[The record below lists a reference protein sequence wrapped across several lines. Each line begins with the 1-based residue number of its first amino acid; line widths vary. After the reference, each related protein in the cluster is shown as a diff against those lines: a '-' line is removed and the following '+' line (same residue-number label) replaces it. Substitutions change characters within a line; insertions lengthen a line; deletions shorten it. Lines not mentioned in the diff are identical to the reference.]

1 MILYFIFKLVLS
13 FIFSLPNSVKTTLTE
28 DDLDG
33 RHINAGLVMFWVT
46 ALAGFFTC
54 IHAYKGQNWHTSL
67 HSPTLAYM
75 LKKSRFVSL
84 TKSIIVLDAGCPSTC
99 YM

>member
-13 FIFSLPNSVKTTLTE
+13 FIFSLPSSVKTTLTE

-46 ALAGFFTC
+46 ALAGFFVC
-54 IHAYKGQNWHTSL
+54 NS
-67 HSPTLAYM
+67 
-75 LKKSRFVSL
+75 KSMCG
-84 TKSIIVLDAGCPSTC
+84 KSFNFKITV
-99 YM
+99 

>member
-13 FIFSLPNSVKTTLTE
+13 FIFSLPSSVKTTLTE

-46 ALAGFFTC
+46 ALAGFLVSRLKC
-54 IHAYKGQNWHTSL
+54 HIYKCAKLKIWVGVVVNVVPGQ
-67 HSPTLAYM
+67 
-75 LKKSRFVSL
+75 
-84 TKSIIVLDAGCPSTC
+84 
-99 YM
+99 

>member
-13 FIFSLPNSVKTTLTE
+13 FIFSLPSSVKTTLTE

-46 ALAGFFTC
+46 ALAGFLFRNLP
-54 IHAYKGQNWHTSL
+54 KSL
-67 HSPTLAYM
+67 ET
-75 LKKSRFVSL
+75 
-84 TKSIIVLDAGCPSTC
+84 
-99 YM
+99 

>member
-13 FIFSLPNSVKTTLTE
+13 FIFSLPSSVKTTLTE

-46 ALAGFFTC
+46 ALAGFFLIKVFLCITC
-54 IHAYKGQNWHTSL
+54 NSVW
-67 HSPTLAYM
+67 
-75 LKKSRFVSL
+75 RFQ
-84 TKSIIVLDAGCPSTC
+84 
-99 YM
+99 MFNFF

>member
-13 FIFSLPNSVKTTLTE
+13 FIFSLPSSVKTTLTE

-46 ALAGFFTC
+46 ALAGFF
-54 IHAYKGQNWHTSL
+54 
-67 HSPTLAYM
+67 
-75 LKKSRFVSL
+75 F
-84 TKSIIVLDAGCPSTC
+84 
-99 YM
+99 

>member
-13 FIFSLPNSVKTTLTE
+13 FIFSLPSSVKTTLTE

-46 ALAGFFTC
+46 ALAGFF
-54 IHAYKGQNWHTSL
+54 YSLSL
-67 HSPTLAYM
+67 HEFKSTL
-75 LKKSRFVSL
+75 
-84 TKSIIVLDAGCPSTC
+84 IE
-99 YM
+99 

>member
-13 FIFSLPNSVKTTLTE
+13 FIFSLPSSVKTTLTE

-46 ALAGFFTC
+46 ALAGFFLTFKGLEKC
-54 IHAYKGQNWHTSL
+54 YKLSSFFHLSN
-67 HSPTLAYM
+67 
-75 LKKSRFVSL
+75 K
-84 TKSIIVLDAGCPSTC
+84 
-99 YM
+99 

>member
-13 FIFSLPNSVKTTLTE
+13 FIFSLPSSVKTTLTE

-46 ALAGFFTC
+46 ALAGFFFS
-54 IHAYKGQNWHTSL
+54 ISDQNFKV
-67 HSPTLAYM
+67 PQ
-75 LKKSRFVSL
+75 F
-84 TKSIIVLDAGCPSTC
+84 PQF
-99 YM
+99 

>member
-13 FIFSLPNSVKTTLTE
+13 FIFSLPSSVKKTLTE

-46 ALAGFFTC
+46 ALAGFFLQ
-54 IHAYKGQNWHTSL
+54 IYKEKAPAANNKIL
-67 HSPTLAYM
+67 N
-75 LKKSRFVSL
+75 
-84 TKSIIVLDAGCPSTC
+84 I
-99 YM
+99 

>member
-13 FIFSLPNSVKTTLTE
+13 FIFSFPSSVKTTLTE

-46 ALAGFFTC
+46 ALAGFFVTDL
-54 IHAYKGQNWHTSL
+54 GSFR
-67 HSPTLAYM
+67 TL
-75 LKKSRFVSL
+75 L
-84 TKSIIVLDAGCPSTC
+84 
-99 YM
+99 

>member
-13 FIFSLPNSVKTTLTE
+13 FIFSLPSSVKTTLTE

-46 ALAGFFTC
+46 ALAGFFFIENRKFC
-54 IHAYKGQNWHTSL
+54 
-67 HSPTLAYM
+67 
-75 LKKSRFVSL
+75 FVIL
-84 TKSIIVLDAGCPSTC
+84 NHFCHLGYLI
-99 YM
+99 